1 MLQGVG
7 GEFSGDQFQSVHGV
21 RRQSP
26 EPGRTYTWTYGY
38 KAETGALLWTLNPAV
53 GNVPS
58 ERVITNYNSD
68 DQPFRTSGQNGALVG
83 NTLYDVFN
91 RPSRLEYGA
100 TLGKKAYKSL
110 VYDEHT
116 GRLVQQTADRDL
128 APQRVDDTTYAYDP
142 AGNVT
147 GVTTASGQD
156 AQKSVDT
163 QCFATDL
170 LGRLTE
176 AWTAK
181 AGCAP
186 TGPAAAAVGGPD
198 AYWQSYGYDKL
209 GNRTSQ
215 TDHATATAG
224 ADVTTDYTQ
233 PAPGAKR
240 PHAVQQTKV
249 TGGPDNG
256 RTTTFEYDNNGNT
269 TKRTTGSNVQD
280 LKWDAEGH
288 LATLTEAGKTSSY
301 VYDADGNRL
310 IAKNADGSS
319 TLTLPQ
325 GNELTVAAN
334 GTKTGTRY
342 YTHNGETVAVRTGAT
357 TSYLISDHQGTAM
370 TAITVGTLALARRK
384 QLPFGQLRTTQSTV
398 FGTRGFIGGTND
410 PTGLTHLGAREY
422 DPTLGRFL
430 SVDPVIDVND
440 PAQMNAYSYAHNNPL
455 TKSDPDGLRPDGPAS
470 GASYNDDAWARDR
483 GMNAGYTLKG
493 SKWVWHQTP
502 KKDPE
507 SQFLYAAYRQN
518 TSGYLINDYYAKQ
531 RANKA
536 AEYRAQAKL
545 AEQRRKAE
553 QQRKQNSIKSSIMGK
568 LGNLKNNLT
577 SVDWWKHKGVNI
589 GVGILATVGTA
600 ACIASVVCGAGLFVV
615 GSAALY
621 AGGLAAH
628 MALSSEEERRQGAGK
643 YMLGTAKAE
652 LKGIAFGTL
661 FGRGMLGA
669 ARKGGNLFYSRWA
682 VKGGHARIN
691 STVTGPREGGLPLL
705 WNRGGFLP

>member
-1 MLQGVG
+1 MFV
-7 GEFSGDQFQSVHGV
+7 
-21 RRQSP
+21 
-26 EPGRTYTWTYGY
+26 TACY

-156 AQKSVDT
+156 AQRSVDT
-163 QCFATDL
+163 QCFTTDP

-181 AGCAP
+181 ADCAP
-186 TGPAAAAVGGPD
+186 TGPSAATVGGPD

-209 GNRTSQ
+209 GNRTNQ
-215 TDHATATAG
+215 TDHATTTSG
-224 ADVTTDYTQ
+224 TDVTTDYTQ

-249 TGGPDNG
+249 TSGPDNG
-256 RTTTFEYDNNGNT
+256 RTATFEYDNNGNT

-288 LATLTEAGKTSSY
+288 LATLTEAGKSSSY

-357 TSYLISDHQGTAM
+357 TSYLIGDHQGTAM
-370 TAITVGTLALARRK
+370 TAITVGTLALTRRK
-384 QLPFGQLRTTQSTV
+384 QLPFGQLRTPQSTA
-398 FGTRGFIGGTND
+398 FGTRGFVGGTND

-430 SVDPVIDVND
+430 STDPVIDVND

-455 TKSDPDGLRPDGPAS
+455 TKSDPDGLRPDGPAG

-518 TSGYLINDYYAKQ
+518 TSGYLINDYYAQQ

-553 QQRKQNSIKSSIMGK
+553 QQRKQNGILGSIKSGLSNAGNALKSAGEFLNTHRTTILSFASIFVPALIPVAMASAAVDAYSDFSRGDWVSGSLDL
-568 LGNLKNNLT
+568 LGVAGGGVAMKFGRIAYRGASARSAIS
-577 SVDWWKHKGVNI
+577 SVTRKSAGLGRSQFHHLRAGLGRTVNAGERAARYDKINTNI
-589 GVGILATVGTA
+589 GVVATLTYEA
-600 ACIASVVCGAGLFVV
+600 RAWR
-615 GSAALY
+615 
-621 AGGLAAH
+621 
-628 MALSSEEERRQGAGK
+628 SS
-643 YMLGTAKAE
+643 
-652 LKGIAFGTL
+652 
-661 FGRGMLGA
+661 
-669 ARKGGNLFYSRWA
+669 S
-682 VKGGHARIN
+682 
-691 STVTGPREGGLPLL
+691 S
-705 WNRGGFLP
+705 